1 MEAVNAVIRCSKPTM
16 FRLITQSSIYLAC
29 FLCVCVLS
37 QMLGM
42 PVTLGSLLN
51 STDMLSQPASED
63 FSLLPTLPKL
73 EARSSFHPL
82 SEIQTSLHVP
92 VFVKSLFHPPIL

>member
-1 MEAVNAVIRCSKPTM
+1 MGESPRNHVLEPSM
-16 FRLITQSSIYLAC
+16 YRLMTYSSMYLAC

-42 PVTLGSLLN
+42 PVTLGSLL
-51 STDMLSQPASED
+51 SSDDMLSQPTSED

-73 EARSSFHPL
+73 EARSSSRPR
-82 SEIQTSLHVP
+82 SEIQTPRYVP

>member
-1 MEAVNAVIRCSKPTM
+1 ML
-16 FRLITQSSIYLAC
+16 RLMTQSVIWLAC

-51 STDMLSQPASED
+51 SADVLSQPASED

-73 EARSSFHPL
+73 ETWSKSGPR

-92 VFVKSLFHPPIL
+92 VFSQSLFHPPIH